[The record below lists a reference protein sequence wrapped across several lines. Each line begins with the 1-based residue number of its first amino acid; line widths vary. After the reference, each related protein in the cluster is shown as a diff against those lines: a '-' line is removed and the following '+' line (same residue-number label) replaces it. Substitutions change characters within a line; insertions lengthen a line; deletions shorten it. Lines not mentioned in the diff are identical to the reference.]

1 MREDAAFLQNKKVQS
16 YHIAQSMAYI
26 IIFVTAYVSYFLF
39 KHSNT
44 FRNKDVWTMKTLK
57 ENLWDT
63 RMLKKKKSKFYYKH
77 HDTDM
82 QILIML
88 VAIIQISVPTHRE
101 VSFHIH
107 HINTDTKQDLAC
119 CRQRSLVLESRNIKS
134 GVT

>member
-1 MREDAAFLQNKKVQS
+1 MCFEEQHRSICLDTFKDSDTSLLISVFLVREDAAFLQNKKVQS

-63 RMLKKKKSKFYYKH
+63 RMLKKKKNLSF
-77 HDTDM
+77 
-82 QILIML
+82 IISIMTL
-88 VAIIQISVPTHRE
+88 T
-101 VSFHIH
+101 
-107 HINTDTKQDLAC
+107 
-119 CRQRSLVLESRNIKS
+119 CRF
-134 GVT
+134 